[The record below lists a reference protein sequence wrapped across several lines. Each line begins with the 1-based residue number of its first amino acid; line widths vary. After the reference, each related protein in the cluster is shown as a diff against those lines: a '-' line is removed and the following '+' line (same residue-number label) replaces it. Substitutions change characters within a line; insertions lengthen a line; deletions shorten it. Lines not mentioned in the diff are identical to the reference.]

1 MLYNS
6 YIENER
12 GMKMSS
18 YEYQK
23 NRYSRIVVR
32 VYKDQKPIIERYVA
46 ENGTDI
52 NALINELLAYAVP
65 NFKPIKGNKPKYD

>member
-1 MLYNS
+1 
-6 YIENER
+6 
-12 GMKMSS
+12 MSS

-23 NRYSRIVVR
+23 NKYYRIMVR
-32 VYKDQKPIIERYVA
+32 VYKDQKPILEEYVA
-46 ENGTDI
+46 ENNTDM